1 MSGGDEHVVDGT
13 AEGGDG
19 EIAEIGEHFVALS
32 ALEDEHVF
40 VLRLSEDTAG
50 VGGSDEHDV
59 LADIPSQEALLADEI
74 AEIVGEIAAFCIDE
88 FAVVRERVDVDG
100 RRAVPFGG
108 EVVVFVEGVEELVSL
123 CVERIGIF
131 NAEDGFEVLAE
142 FLCIF
147 G

>member
-1 MSGGDEHVVDGT
+1 M
-13 AEGGDG
+13 
-19 EIAEIGEHFVALS
+19 
-32 ALEDEHVF
+32 
-40 VLRLSEDTAG
+40 
-50 VGGSDEHDV
+50 